1 MPNSKNQVQRPL
13 AANPFTKKR
22 PWVKSTLVLVVVS
35 VGGAL
40 GINFFWLNP
49 VVDLGGTAS
58 DATKTQTVTGDAIE
72 YRYGTV
78 QLGITATNGKIETIN
93 EIQATA
99 TSGWEQAIP
108 VLHDE
113 ALKAQKADFGNLSG
127 ATYVTE
133 AYQQAFA
140 SAISKLK

>member
-1 MPNSKNQVQRPL
+1 MPNSKNQGPTQL

-22 PWVKSTLVLVVVS
+22 PWVTSTIVMIGTS

-40 GINFFWLNP
+40 GINFLWLNP
-49 VVDLGGTAS
+49 VTDLGGSAS
-58 DATKTQTVTGDAIE
+58 DATQTQTVTGNAIE

-78 QLGITATNGKIETIN
+78 QLEITATNGVIEQIK
-93 EIQATA
+93 EVQASA
-99 TSGWEQAIP
+99 SRGWDQAIP

-127 ATYVTE
+127 ATFTTD
-133 AYQQAFA
+133 AYQEALA